1 MARESGWRILRIT
14 LVPLLLLFALVGATA
29 CGGDPTATPTAPATA
44 TPTPVADEP
53 GEPGPTTEPTPTPT
67 SAPRA
72 APPTATA
79 TPAPV
84 AESPRDLAE
93 YFSGKTVALIAIF
106 NPGGGSD
113 MQARAFAQVA
123 PKYTPGE
130 PRFIVRNIPGGGGER
145 GLRTG
150 IARGSDGLTLTDTH
164 ARLILRPLS
173 GDLIPDW
180 DPLFPG
186 LGDMGGQVATAGGLA
201 VHSNVAGSWAEVLS
215 SGKTITVS
223 QDERGGSSGRGA
235 IFAEAVGAPIKMI
248 YGYSGS
254 AEHRAAFAR
263 REVNGTGANCAN
275 LGQVYPEI
283 FDDGVS
289 LMFWW
294 GREPE
299 EGFDK
304 TPTSMYTEC
313 QAFGMRNLDS
323 APHLWEITG
332 ANEDQKAMF
341 RIADNI
347 AKGRAVP
354 PDTPDDI
361 LAMWRDVTKK
371 VAEDPEYIRIMT
383 AFGREVGYAPPSVFV
398 DKYLAA
404 KDAIAKNPSMLDVL
418 RELVGG

>member
-1 MARESGWRILRIT
+1 MARKSSWRVLRMT
-14 LVPLLLLFALVGATA
+14 LVPLLLLFALVGLVA
-29 CGGDPTATPTAPATA
+29 CGADPTQTPTSAPQPTA
-44 TPTPVADEP
+44 TPTPVVDEP
-53 GEPGPTTEPTPTPT
+53 GGPGPTPT
-67 SAPRA
+67 STPVA
-72 APPTATA
+72 APTATA
-79 TPAPV
+79 TSAPV
-84 AESPRDLAE
+84 LPVVRDLAE
-93 YFSGKTVALIAIF
+93 YFDGKTVALIAIF
-106 NPGGGSD
+106 APGGGSD
-113 MQARAFAQVA
+113 MRARAFAQVA
-123 PKYTPGE
+123 PKYTPGS
-130 PRFIVRNIPGGGGER
+130 PRFVVRNIPGGGGER

-150 IARGSDGLTLTDTH
+150 ISRPPDGLTLTDTH

-173 GDLIPDW
+173 GDQIPGW
-180 DPLFPG
+180 DPNFPS
-186 LGDMGGQVATAGGLA
+186 LGDLGGQEATAGGLA
-201 VHSNVAGSWAEVLS
+201 VHSNVAASWDEVIA

-263 REVNGTGANCAN
+263 REVDGTGANCAN
-275 LGQVYPEI
+275 LSQVYPEI

-313 QAFGMRNLDS
+313 QAAGMRNLDN
-323 APHLWEITG
+323 APHLWDITG

-347 AKGRAVP
+347 AKGRVVP
-354 PDTPDDI
+354 PETPADI
-361 LAMWRDVTKK
+361 LAMWRDVTEK
-371 VAEDPEYIRIMT
+371 VARDPEYIRILT
-383 AFGREVGYAPPSVFV
+383 AFGRDTGYAPPSLF
-398 DKYLAA
+398 DEKYSAA
-404 KDAIAKNPSMLDVL
+404 QVALAKNPAMLDVL